1 MNVMSKGNFE
11 KALGEL
17 QKMSESIK
25 AQDTDLEEAIKCY
38 EEGMKYYKICNEIL
52 ETAKQ
57 KVETFEGE
65 V

>member
-1 MNVMSKGNFE
+1 MSKGNFE
-11 KALGEL
+11 KALGQL
-17 QKMSESIK
+17 QEMSEKIK
-25 AQDTDLEEAIKCY
+25 SQDTDLEDAIKCY
-38 EEGMKYYKICNEIL
+38 EEGMKYYHICDEIL

>member
-1 MNVMSKGNFE
+1 MSKGKFE
-11 KALGEL
+11 KALSEL

-25 AQDTDLEEAIKCY
+25 SQDTDLEGAIKCY
-38 EEGMKYYKICNEIL
+38 EEGMKYYEICNEIL
-52 ETAKQ
+52 GTAKQ

>member
-1 MNVMSKGNFE
+1 MSKGKFE
-11 KALGEL
+11 KALSEL

-25 AQDTDLEEAIKCY
+25 SQDTDLEGAIKCY
-38 EEGMKYYKICNEIL
+38 EEGMKYYESCNEIL

>member
-1 MNVMSKGNFE
+1 MSKGKFE
-11 KALGEL
+11 KALSEL

-25 AQDTDLEEAIKCY
+25 SQDTDLEGAIKCY
-38 EEGMKYYKICNEIL
+38 EEGMKYYEIFNEIL

>member
-1 MNVMSKGNFE
+1 MSKGKFE
-11 KALGEL
+11 KALSEL

-25 AQDTDLEEAIKCY
+25 SRDTDLEGAIKCY
-38 EEGMKYYKICNEIL
+38 EEGMKYYEICNEIL

>member
-1 MNVMSKGNFE
+1 MSKGNFE

-17 QKMSESIK
+17 EKMSESIK
-25 AQDTDLEEAIKCY
+25 SQDTDLEGAIKCY

>member
-1 MNVMSKGNFE
+1 MSKGNFE

-17 QKMSESIK
+17 QEMSERIK
-25 AQDTDLEEAIKCY
+25 AQDTDLEEAIHCY
-38 EEGMKYYKICNEIL
+38 EEGMKYYKICDEIL

>member
-1 MNVMSKGNFE
+1 MNVMSEGNFE

>member
-1 MNVMSKGNFE
+1 MSKGNFE

>member
-1 MNVMSKGNFE
+1 MSKGKFE
-11 KALGEL
+11 KALSEL

-25 AQDTDLEEAIKCY
+25 SQDTDLEGAIKFY
-38 EEGMKYYKICNEIL
+38 EEGMKYYEICNEIL

>member
-1 MNVMSKGNFE
+1 MSKGNFE
-11 KALGEL
+11 KALNQL
-17 QKMSESIK
+17 QSMSESIK
-25 AQDTDLEEAIKCY
+25 SQDTDLEEAIKCY
-38 EEGMKYYKICNEIL
+38 EEGMKYYGICNEIL

>member
-1 MNVMSKGNFE
+1 MSKGKFE
-11 KALGEL
+11 KALSEL

-25 AQDTDLEEAIKCY
+25 SQDPDLEGAIKCY
-38 EEGMKYYKICNEIL
+38 EEGMKYYEICNEIL

>member
-1 MNVMSKGNFE
+1 MSKGNFE
-11 KALGEL
+11 KALQEL
-17 QKMSESIK
+17 QEMSERIK
-25 AQDTDLEEAIKCY
+25 AQDTDLEEAISCY
-38 EEGMKYYKICNEIL
+38 EEGMKYYRICDEIL

>member
-1 MNVMSKGNFE
+1 
-11 KALGEL
+11 
-17 QKMSESIK
+17 MSESIK
-25 AQDTDLEEAIKCY
+25 SQDTDLEGAIKCY
-38 EEGMKYYKICNEIL
+38 EEGMKYYEICNEIL